1 MMKWL
6 AFLLFLPL
14 FWSPS
19 FCQTIQ
25 FKGQLLQNNTAVRNY
40 TMLVD
45 GKPATTNDAGIFY
58 SPVSATSTQINIQ
71 ASDRTFI
78 VLYPLAG
85 RTLIP
90 KDASLIT
97 QIVVASFQSN
107 NYLKSF
113 LNISKQL
120 TDSIGK
126 SQIQI
131 NQLHN
136 GLDSVVKVLHN
147 LSYTDND
154 LRTAKEV
161 QEGKDRNLYDITKDL
176 EDYSRNAQNLI
187 SAFKYISDYAFTN
200 PNALLQLSEAVT
212 NYNNSYDKLDG
223 KRAYYLSTLNNFWDK
238 SKADSFSNVVSF
250 ALDTVHT
257 KNIYPL
263 RDLLQQIRNYFNA
276 GKKSDE
282 SKNLIQKQIV
292 NLVTTDQQ
300 LLNNLKNKTDD
311 FTHSLTE

>member
-292 NLVTTDQQ
+292 NLVTLDQQ

>member
-1 MMKWL
+1 MKRL
-6 AFLLFLPL
+6 PFLLVLPL
-14 FWSPS
+14 FWCSS

-25 FKGQLLQNNTAVRNY
+25 FKGQLLQNNNVVSNY
-40 TMLVD
+40 TVLVD

-58 SPVSATSTQINIQ
+58 SPVSAASTQVNIQ
-71 ASDRTFI
+71 ASDKTYI

-107 NYLKSF
+107 NYLKKYF
-113 LNISKQL
+113 DISKQL
-120 TDSIGK
+120 SDSIGK
-126 SQIQI
+126 S
-131 NQLHN
+131 NSQLNSLRN
-136 GLDSVVKVLHN
+136 GLDSVVKVLHK
-147 LSYTDND
+147 LSYTDTD
-154 LRTAKEV
+154 LRTAKEM
-161 QEGKDRNLYDITKDL
+161 QEGKDRNLFDITKDL

-187 SAFKYISDYAFTN
+187 SAFQYISAYAFAN

-238 SKADSFSNVVSF
+238 NKADSFSQVVSF
-250 ALDTVHT
+250 ALDTIHT

-282 SKNLIQKQIV
+282 SKNSIQKQIR
-292 NLVTTDQQ
+292 NLVAADQQ
-300 LLNNLKNKTDD
+300 LLDDLKNKTDG
-311 FTHSLTE
+311 FIHSLTE